1 MIWSTNNISIKFND
15 IEIFANYQRNLPIIK
30 DVVNNLIIL
39 PTYPSY
45 DIKQVYNNIS
55 LIKKYFE
62 NS

>member
-15 IEIFANYQRNLPIIK
+15 IEIFVNYQRNLPIIK
-30 DVVNNLIIL
+30 NVVKNLIIL

-45 DIKQVYNNIS
+45 DIKQMYKNIS

-62 NS
+62 YP